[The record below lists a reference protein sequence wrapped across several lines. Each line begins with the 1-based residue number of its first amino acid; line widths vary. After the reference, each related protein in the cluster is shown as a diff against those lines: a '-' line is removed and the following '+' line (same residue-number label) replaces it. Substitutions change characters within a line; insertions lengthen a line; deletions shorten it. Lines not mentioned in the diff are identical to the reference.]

1 MSRLSPS
8 HPLSASSNATES
20 RIDPPPDL
28 GLQEVTISQT
38 SPMHG
43 AGLRS
48 LRFPEKPR
56 EATRDLPLAGDP
68 TAETWVLM
76 DCGPDGVRPRRV
88 RNLIASSGQKFQT
101 RH

>member
-8 HPLSASSNATES
+8 HPLSTSSNATES

-28 GLQEVTISQT
+28 GLQEVTISQM
-38 SPMHG
+38 SPMYG

-56 EATRDLPLAGDP
+56 EATRDQPLAGDP
-68 TAETWVLM
+68 TVETWVLM

-88 RNLIASSGQKFQT
+88 HALLAPSDQKFAT